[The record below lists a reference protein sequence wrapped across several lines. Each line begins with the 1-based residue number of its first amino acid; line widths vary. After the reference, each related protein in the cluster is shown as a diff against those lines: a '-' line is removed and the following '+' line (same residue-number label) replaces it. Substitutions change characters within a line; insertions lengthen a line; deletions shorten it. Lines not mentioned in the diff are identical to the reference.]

1 MAKRWEQ
8 NGGPPLLWLDLRARD
23 RQLSQT
29 DRSYIEMKCLLTSI
43 FYAGSYDQVNLP
55 SMASIEAL
63 RRRVSQI
70 VEAYSGDPHKPPKWG
85 GLRHYVG

>member
-1 MAKRWEQ
+1 
-8 NGGPPLLWLDLRARD
+8 
-23 RQLSQT
+23 
-29 DRSYIEMKCLLTSI
+29 MKCLLTAI

-70 VEAYSGDPHKPPKWG
+70 VEACSGDPNKPPKWG
-85 GLRHYVG
+85 GLRHYAGVAGPMD